1 MAAGEVFCVI
11 GGSGCGK
18 STLLRVVTG
27 LLPPLAGAVRI
38 DGEEMIITGA
48 GATEI
53 RLKPGQYK
61 VLASRDGKVVR
72 QELVTIT
79 KNGRQVVRISREAAE
94 PAAAAGGTGKVP
106 EAMPEADAV
115 RQELRRRNPD
125 FKGVVAYDI
134 EEGRIVGCKI
144 VGGAFAQ
151 RGALQ
156 LEPDFRDDR
165 MGRRRL
171 RGEHGSFR
179 LGRGGGVIGRRH
191 KGGVG
196 RLFRCGGSR
205 RGDIGLIG
213 GIAAR
218 VGQRSSGGR
227 RGRLG
232 IASGRRFDPNVL
244 PYFQAGG
251 IGQLVIVARRGS
263 GRADCGERMR
273 LRPRLIGRGQQNG
286 QCD

>member
-1 MAAGEVFCVI
+1 MDSAMLAALVSTSLDGGTPLPDALAECVLTVRA
-11 GGSGCGK
+11 GRLN
-18 STLLRVVTG
+18 LL
-27 LLPPLAGAVRI
+27 
-38 DGEEMIITGA
+38 
-48 GATEI
+48 AT
-53 RLKPGQYK
+53 
-61 VLASRDGKVVR
+61 
-72 QELVTIT
+72 
-79 KNGRQVVRISREAAE
+79 NGQVVAATTW
-94 PAAAAGGTGKVP
+94 GDT
-106 EAMPEADAV
+106 
-115 RQELRRRNPD
+115 LSWIRRD
-125 FKGVVAYDI
+125 
-134 EEGRIVGCKI
+134 
-144 VGGAFAQ
+144 
-151 RGALQ
+151 
-156 LEPDFRDDR
+156 
-165 MGRRRL
+165 
-171 RGEHGSFR
+171 
-179 LGRGGGVIGRRH
+179 GGVIGRSH

-205 RGDIGLIG
+205 RGDVGLIG

-273 LRPRLIGRGQQNG
+273 VRPRLIGRGQQNG